1 MPSNQENW
9 HRGQNSLEPVSYSFC
24 WIEEKYFE
32 TKSTSGWPSHFFG
45 LYILSKHIFI
55 LRGKIYW
62 WRLLLLFVRWAD
74 SGGWSLPASF
84 SRAPAHNP
92 LLMKI
97 RVWARTSRVCQR
109 GTFSPL
115 ILGLGTFWNKQL
127 HVCLLCGLDF
137 SVLWFE
143 KRVSPG
149 NKHWLTGLVLHVVFW
164 VLGLQL
170 LVAYD

>member
-1 MPSNQENW
+1 MPSNQENG
-9 HRGQNSLEPVSYSFC
+9 HNGQNSLEHVSYSFR
-24 WIEEKYFE
+24 WIEVKYFE
-32 TKSTSGWPSHFFG
+32 TKSTSGWPHSSLYVEERFTGGVYCFF
-45 LYILSKHIFI
+45 LFDELTREVDQSM
-55 LRGKIYW
+55 
-62 WRLLLLFVRWAD
+62 RL
-74 SGGWSLPASF
+74 
-84 SRAPAHNP
+84 SRAPAYNP
-92 LLMKI
+92 LSMKI

-143 KRVSPG
+143 KRVFPG
-149 NKHWLTGLVLHVVFW
+149 NKHRLTGLVLHVVFW